1 MCPRTKEPPTT
12 PAIGGDGPGEPDE
25 VVDCAV
31 RLAVI
36 TCRMDQL
43 HARLFRVGDI
53 DLDPHRKS
61 LAKMD
66 RAA

>member
-1 MCPRTKEPPTT
+1 
-12 PAIGGDGPGEPDE
+12 
-25 VVDCAV
+25 
-31 RLAVI
+31 
-36 TCRMDQL
+36 MDQL